1 MGNLLGLLGRLFFMS
16 IVETLKEKIQYIH
29 TQQQLTNYQGRI
41 ATLRERNK
49 ISSEEAKDLS
59 VAARDYFKFIQE
71 YQESDLVSHEAEIKD
86 QEAEIKDYSQ
96 YTDLELVED
105 GAFMPFLQYQLGI
118 QWNHKMTQTM
128 FNVYYTL
135 SYHANSIGEVS
146 GLATNEIAE
155 FIGHSSDSKVVQALA
170 KLEDSKLIS
179 INRDQV
185 INSYEI
191 AGYKEAIVKSGK
203 GGYVM
208 PVEMFKKLQKYNLKH
223 YRLVWYLVAH
233 KHHMPNN
240 TGKAGIKQ
248 ATLKN
253 ITNAV
258 SFKELRQLIKDLA
271 GVIFETVDNFW
282 TKIKRVLMKS
292 LRLTFNFIQLGIG
305 IVEDAI
311 EEVESHHLYDRIKV
325 ILVNMKID
333 STKRN
338 IKKVIK
344 KLGQVSEFTFNEVE
358 VLSRQ
363 AHIFSKY
370 NTVNCL
376 LKLLDSK
383 NNALR

>member
-1 MGNLLGLLGRLFFMS
+1 MS
-16 IVETLKEKIQYIH
+16 IIERLQIEIKDITKQE
-29 TQQQLTNYQGRI
+29 QLTNFQSRI
-41 ATLRERNK
+41 AALREEDK
-49 ISSEEAKDLS
+49 ISSKEAKELS
-59 VAARDYFKFIQE
+59 VAAKDYFEFIQE
-71 YQESDLVSHEAEIKD
+71 YNKSDLVSHEAEIKD
-86 QEAEIKDYSQ
+86 QEAERKDYSQ

-128 FNVYYTL
+128 FNVYYAL
-135 SYHANSIGEVS
+135 CYHANSIGEIN
-146 GLATNEIAE
+146 GLATNEIAD
-155 FIGHSSDSKVVQALA
+155 FIGHNSDSKVVQAIA
-170 KLEDSKLIS
+170 KLEKSKLIS
-179 INRDQV
+179 VNRDQV
-185 INSYEI
+185 INSYAI
-191 AGYKEAIVKSGK
+191 AGYKQAIVKTGK

-208 PVEMFKKLQKYNLKH
+208 PLEMFQKLQSYNLKH

-240 TGKAGIKQ
+240 TGKTGIKQ

-271 GVIFETVDNFW
+271 GVILKSVDNFW

-292 LRLTFNFIQLGIG
+292 LRLTFNFIELGIG

-311 EEVESHHLYDRIKV
+311 GEVESHYLYDRIKD
-325 ILVNMKID
+325 ILINMRID
-333 STKRN
+333 STKKN

-344 KLGQVSEFTFNEVE
+344 RIDKVSEFAFNEVE
-358 VLSRQ
+358 SLARQ
-363 AHIFSKY
+363 SHIYSKY

-376 LKLLDSK
+376 LKLLESK
-383 NNALR
+383 NNALRVEN